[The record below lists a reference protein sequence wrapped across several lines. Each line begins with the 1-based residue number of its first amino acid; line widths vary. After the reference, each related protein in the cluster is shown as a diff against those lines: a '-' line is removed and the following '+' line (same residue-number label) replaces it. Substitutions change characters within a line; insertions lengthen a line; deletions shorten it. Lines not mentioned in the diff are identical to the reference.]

1 MISLKTIGIFLSLP
15 VKLLWVVIKYP
26 FVGGINNKFKND
38 LINSLKLTIFRLAL
52 GFPTEDK
59 GKLSITTNEYLINSI
74 IAKQYP
80 NLTELLNNYGKNYDD
95 NSIWIVEAENR
106 LKQDPILIYL
116 HGGCFVF
123 ESAPSQIEGLLTFYN
138 LIDEEY
144 RKKLSILFLDYK
156 LASKGY
162 NVPYQL
168 NQLIETYTKLV
179 NEGNNNFITLGDSA
193 GGTLILTLL
202 QKLKHDET
210 LKSFPFP
217 KSSIMLSPW
226 CKLVPD
232 NEDYY
237 LPNHSMH
244 DNSTFDMMQ
253 IHHYQQ
259 MFSVQGIKQMFGNN
273 DIKSL
278 TISPGNCTYSISDW
292 EKIPTFNDPGYS
304 TLVIL
309 GEDETMRD
317 DILQWCKYA
326 LGSTLTPQRESS
338 NGVWISDIHEYI
350 RDDKQLSYVDVVV
363 EPFGIHDGFFMFES
377 GLLGDINKGK
387 PVNVN
392 ELDKIKYF
400 GTVKIVEFLNKV
412 LLNSETKKTV

>member
-1 MISLKTIGIFLSLP
+1 
-15 VKLLWVVIKYP
+15 
-26 FVGGINNKFKND
+26 
-38 LINSLKLTIFRLAL
+38 
-52 GFPTEDK
+52 
-59 GKLSITTNEYLINSI
+59 
-74 IAKQYP
+74 
-80 NLTELLNNYGKNYDD
+80 
-95 NSIWIVEAENR
+95 
-106 LKQDPILIYL
+106 
-116 HGGCFVF
+116 
-123 ESAPSQIEGLLTFYN
+123 
-138 LIDEEY
+138 
-144 RKKLSILFLDYK
+144 
-156 LASKGY
+156 
-162 NVPYQL
+162 
-168 NQLIETYTKLV
+168 
-179 NEGNNNFITLGDSA
+179 
-193 GGTLILTLL
+193 
-202 QKLKHDET
+202 
-210 LKSFPFP
+210 
-217 KSSIMLSPW
+217 MLSPW

-278 TISPGNCTYSISDW
+278 TISPGNCNYSISDW

-363 EPFGIHDGFFMFES
+363 EPFGIHDGFLCLKVVYLVILIKVN
-377 GLLGDINKGK
+377 LLM
-387 PVNVN
+387 
-392 ELDKIKYF
+392 
-400 GTVKIVEFLNKV
+400 
-412 LLNSETKKTV
+412 

>member
-1 MISLKTIGIFLSLP
+1 M
-15 VKLLWVVIKYP
+15 
-26 FVGGINNKFKND
+26 
-38 LINSLKLTIFRLAL
+38 KLTIFRLAL

-80 NLTELLNNYGKNYDD
+80 NLTKLLNNYGKNYDD

-202 QKLKHDET
+202 Q
-210 LKSFPFP
+210 
-217 KSSIMLSPW
+217 
-226 CKLVPD
+226 
-232 NEDYY
+232 N
-237 LPNHSMH
+237 
-244 DNSTFDMMQ
+244 
-253 IHHYQQ
+253 
-259 MFSVQGIKQMFGNN
+259 
-273 DIKSL
+273 
-278 TISPGNCTYSISDW
+278 
-292 EKIPTFNDPGYS
+292 
-304 TLVIL
+304 
-309 GEDETMRD
+309 
-317 DILQWCKYA
+317 
-326 LGSTLTPQRESS
+326 
-338 NGVWISDIHEYI
+338 
-350 RDDKQLSYVDVVV
+350 
-363 EPFGIHDGFFMFES
+363 
-377 GLLGDINKGK
+377 
-387 PVNVN
+387 
-392 ELDKIKYF
+392 
-400 GTVKIVEFLNKV
+400 
-412 LLNSETKKTV
+412 